1 MEISFH
7 VVRLLL
13 GFGVLIVSI
22 VGLAVQNQ
30 RSQHL
35 DLAMSYQSQLQD
47 SLDTNAEQRL
57 QFENE
62 IAGLNQQLSS
72 AAYQLSNLSR
82 TLQETRLQVDPNY
95 DALLQSNWTIS
106 TGLSMHN

>member
-35 DLAMSYQSQLQD
+35 DLAMSY
-47 SLDTNAEQRL
+47 
-57 QFENE
+57 
-62 IAGLNQQLSS
+62 
-72 AAYQLSNLSR
+72 
-82 TLQETRLQVDPNY
+82 
-95 DALLQSNWTIS
+95 
-106 TGLSMHN
+106 